1 MEREKLMII
10 GIIVLFVLNVY
21 QYLNYNSLKQLHI
34 NYVEKTDAD
43 IAKLNSEK
51 QELNREL
58 QQLFAKY
65 ENKTAENKILEQK
78 YLSLEWNYTK
88 LNESYNL
95 MIENYTLLSKEY
107 QNLKEEATTLLI
119 SLDKYAAR
127 INESMSW
134 FSKNSNI
141 DNIDSS
147 LKTSLEDDLKTECY
161 KINFDECTI
170 KTACLLLVNDEFY
183 GLKYISDT
191 SLYGK
196 TDKLSSLNE
205 FLSNRGGDCEDYS
218 LFYKAEINHILD
230 KCRGKKI
237 IIESYIPI
245 DNGKRYFINKRDT
258 WYIRDAEAK
267 PLKDGNI
274 YPYVVCYLTE
284 PYLGHCVVAFS
295 KHKIN
300 ESSQINLLEGAELVE
315 PQDGSYLGEIGRTV
329 RLPIKPD
336 QLNELMIVI
345 SDNDLYSYDED
356 GWTGYQDFF
365 SKIKAM
371 KTELQTYLK

>member
-51 QELNREL
+51 QELKREL

-107 QNLKEEATTLLI
+107 QNLKEEATT
-119 SLDKYAAR
+119 DRYAAR

-205 FLSNRGGDCEDYS
+205 FLSN
-218 LFYKAEINHILD
+218 
-230 KCRGKKI
+230 
-237 IIESYIPI
+237 
-245 DNGKRYFINKRDT
+245 
-258 WYIRDAEAK
+258 
-267 PLKDGNI
+267 
-274 YPYVVCYLTE
+274 
-284 PYLGHCVVAFS
+284 
-295 KHKIN
+295 
-300 ESSQINLLEGAELVE
+300 
-315 PQDGSYLGEIGRTV
+315 
-329 RLPIKPD
+329 
-336 QLNELMIVI
+336 
-345 SDNDLYSYDED
+345 
-356 GWTGYQDFF
+356 
-365 SKIKAM
+365 
-371 KTELQTYLK
+371 